1 MTTTACSD
9 PLLARAQRLGL
20 HGLCAQWDQF
30 GGAPWVP
37 KLVQCEEEERQRK
50 SLERRIQAAHLG
62 RFRPLCDFDWDWPQ
76 KIDRELVED
85 LFRLDFIGEAENI
98 LLLGPN
104 GVGKT
109 MLAQNLAHHALLR
122 GHTVLF
128 TSAGALLG
136 DLTQRDSS
144 HMLQLRLRRYARPH
158 LLVIDELGYLSY
170 DHRHADLLFEVISR
184 RYLKV
189 PTVITTNK
197 PFSQWSEIFPNATSV
212 VTLIDRLTHR
222 AEVVQIEAESYR
234 LKEAKERSADKA
246 KRRATRRKTR
256 KG

>member
-1 MTTTACSD
+1 MTTTSCSD

-20 HGLCAQWDQF
+20 HGLCARWDHF
-30 GGAPWVP
+30 GSAAW
-37 KLVQCEEEERQRK
+37 LQDLLLCEEQERQRR
-50 SLERRIQAAHLG
+50 SLERRIRAAHLG
-62 RFRPLCDFDWDWPQ
+62 RFRPLSDFDWRWP
-76 KIDRELVED
+76 KKVDRELIED
-85 LFRLDFIGEAENI
+85 LFSLDFIEEAENV
-98 LLLGPN
+98 LLIGPN

-128 TSAGALLG
+128 TSASALLA

-144 HMLQLRLRRYARPH
+144 HMLQLRLRRYARPQ
-158 LLVIDELGYLSY
+158 LLIIDELGYLSY

-189 PTVITTNK
+189 PTLITTNK
-197 PFSQWSEIFPNATSV
+197 PFSQWNDVFPNATCV

-222 AEVVQIEAESYR
+222 AELVQIEAESYR

-246 KRRATRRKTR
+246 KRRATRRKTN
-256 KG
+256 KT